1 MKAKACAMTDGA
13 LNEARA
19 KLQVSEEAAALAEQ
33 EGKVAAVTKALRA
46 ALQALNARMYIR
58 PLLTSYSTLGD
69 VHSALRLIKDA
80 KEEQLASQTGPRPG
94 EHSFSLSA
102 V

>member
-1 MKAKACAMTDGA
+1 MTDGA
-13 LNEARA
+13 LNEACEDT
-19 KLQVSEEAAALAEQ
+19 QVSEEAAALAEV
-33 EGKVAAVTKALRA
+33 EGKVAAVTEVLRA

-58 PLLTSYSTLGD
+58 PLLTSYSALGD

-80 KEEQLASQTGPRPG
+80 KEEQLAGQKGPRPG

-102 V
+102 L